1 MCTLTIFPLGNGN
14 HRLAFNRD
22 EARSRSAATPPRWRC
37 YGDREALLPIDP
49 AGRGTWIAVNDA
61 GLAMALLNVNRQ
73 PLATGRPTRSR
84 GTLIPALLGSGSLAA
99 AVRRAA
105 DLGLAQYA
113 PFRLVLFAG
122 GEPAECLWDG
132 HGAGWTRPAPLA
144 APVLF
149 TSSGL
154 GDDLVE
160 SPRRRLFE
168 ALLAGPGDAVARQ
181 DAFHRHSWPDGPHL
195 SVCMRR
201 PDACTVSHTVIRLS
215 PSDVVM
221 TYFAGAPDRPS
232 AAVTD
237 RLRIPQGGQ
246 R

>member
-1 MCTLTIFPLGNGN
+1 MCTLTIFPLGNGH

-22 EARSRSAATPPRWRC
+22 EARSRSAATPPRWC
-37 YGDREALLPIDP
+37 CFGDREALLPIDP

-105 DLGLAQYA
+105 DLSLEQYA

-122 GEPAECLWDG
+122 GEIAECLWDG
-132 HGAGWTRPAPLA
+132 HGARWTRPTPLT

-154 GDDLVE
+154 GDDVVE

-181 DAFHRHSWPDGPHL
+181 DAFHRHSWPDQPHL
-195 SVCMRR
+195 SVCMCR

-237 RLRIPQGGQ
+237 RLRIPPGGQ

>member
-1 MCTLTIFPLGNGN
+1 MCTLTIFPLGNG
-14 HRLAFNRD
+14 HQRLAFNRD
-22 EARSRSAATPPRWRC
+22 EARSRSAATPPRWGR

-61 GLAMALLNVNRQ
+61 GLALALLNVNRP

-84 GTLIPALLGSGSLAA
+84 GTLIPALLGSDKLAA
-99 AVRRAA
+99 AVRQAA
-105 DLGLAQYA
+105 DLSLVPYA
-113 PFRLVLFAG
+113 PFRLVFFAG
-122 GEPAECLWDG
+122 GEIAECLWDG
-132 HGAGWTRPAPLA
+132 HGARWTRPAPLNT
-144 APVLF
+144 PVLF

-154 GDDLVE
+154 GDGVVE
-160 SPRRRLFE
+160 PPRRRLFE
-168 ALLAGPGDAVARQ
+168 ALVAGPGDAVARQ
-181 DAFHRHSWPDGPHL
+181 DAFHRHSWPDRPHL

-215 PSDVVM
+215 PSDAVM

-232 AAVTD
+232 SAVTG
-237 RLRIPQGGQ
+237 RLRIPPGGP